1 MCGEVKNS
9 QILTDSLD
17 WFGANGLAE
26 DRLGASIQPGWT
38 PPRSKMAKQAEHA
51 YLRTSVR
58 VGVIHIIRLPY
69 LRGIFLYLMCYS
81 VLSTFLYSQQIILI
95 PHVMPSFV
103 DRMQL
108 FASVDLGIN
117 VLAFPLQFFGTGWVL
132 TRFGVVVMLAVM
144 PMVSLIGCGVFGL
157 STVLPVL
164 IAFGVLRRA
173 GEFSM
178 TKPTRESLFAVV
190 PQEEKYQAKN
200 LIDTVVHRGAD
211 VTGTGIVSLFHRW
224 GMGLSHMAFAA
235 MPIVMLWVG
244 RWHED
249 IRRNR

>member
-1 MCGEVKNS
+1 VCGEVKNS

-69 LRGIFLYLMCYS
+69 LRGISLYVMCYS

-95 PHVMPSFV
+95 PQVMPSSV

-117 VLAFPLQFFGTGWVL
+117 VLAFPLQFFATGWLL

-144 PMVSLIGCGVFGL
+144 LMVSLIGFGVFGL

-178 TKPTRESLFAVV
+178 TKPTRELCLGWF
-190 PQEEKYQAKN
+190 PGKKN
-200 LIDTVVHRGAD
+200 IKPK
-211 VTGTGIVSLFHRW
+211 I
-224 GMGLSHMAFAA
+224 
-235 MPIVMLWVG
+235 
-244 RWHED
+244 
-249 IRRNR
+249 